1 MIKIKWVSKPNRNG
15 TGEYHFGKIQTF
27 IQKKYFIEPV

>member
-1 MIKIKWVSKPNRNG
+1 MGFQPNQNG

-27 IQKKYFIEPV
+27 IQKNYFIEPVWAIQ